1 VVFALYALYRGVSEY
16 FAEKSQSKP
25 NLLHSG
31 AQLLIGMIWVLMKF
45 TKKNDYASVVVLSAL
60 NIEMCL
66 YVNLALRNAFGTELP
81 IDMLNLQFY
90 RNMSLALFSYTNCL
104 LLHSM
109 KWTLFLNGPVW
120 MISFYLETWA
130 DLQAQNN
137 VDPLVVVDQTV
148 IFQKVGQAFGVFS
161 GLVLVQ
167 YLQ

>member
-1 VVFALYALYRGVSEY
+1 
-16 FAEKSQSKP
+16 
-25 NLLHSG
+25 
-31 AQLLIGMIWVLMKF
+31 M
-45 TKKNDYASVVVLSAL
+45 
-60 NIEMCL
+60 
-66 YVNLALRNAFGTELP
+66 
-81 IDMLNLQFY
+81 
-90 RNMSLALFSYTNCL
+90 ALFSYTNCL
-104 LLHSM
+104 LLHNM

-120 MISFYLETWA
+120 IISFYLETWA